1 MKVGN
6 SNMDIK
12 DVILNVNDL
21 NIFKKEYKNILK
33 NLNYKI
39 SDKVSNKRLTKKIQS
54 VLNNEVEYK
63 SLLKNLANNR
73 KIKINNNSPDIDI
86 INTIYRDIHKKKQK
100 IIQVILIDLKL
111 PNITLKQNIANNDLN
126 MLKKLSKM
134 KINDLRKLAKV
145 RNIKNTIA
153 SPLLKE
159 ELIYRLFLTDK
170 SLDEYRYMKIIKNS
184 LNSKHKIMDKII
196 YARLELN
203 KLQGFFTGKERDDI
217 KKDINTIEKR
227 VLSPRR
233 LTSKGKD
240 RLFKKILE
248 IIRTLENKNKYRHI
262 NTFHKGLSDIEY
274 LFADPM
280 DYYKPILVELSFDN
294 NYQRYTCRGDK
305 I

>member
-1 MKVGN
+1 
-6 SNMDIK
+6 
-12 DVILNVNDL
+12 
-21 NIFKKEYKNILK
+21 
-33 NLNYKI
+33 
-39 SDKVSNKRLTKKIQS
+39 
-54 VLNNEVEYK
+54 
-63 SLLKNLANNR
+63 
-73 KIKINNNSPDIDI
+73 
-86 INTIYRDIHKKKQK
+86 
-100 IIQVILIDLKL
+100 
-111 PNITLKQNIANNDLN
+111 
-126 MLKKLSKM
+126 MLRKLSKM

-145 RNIKNTIA
+145 RNIQNTRA

-217 KKDINTIEKR
+217 KTDINTIEKR

-248 IIRTLENKNKYRHI
+248 IIRTLENKSKYRHI
-262 NTFHKGLSDIEY
+262 DTFYKGLSDIEY

-280 DYYKPILVELSFDN
+280 DYYKPILVEQSFDN
-294 NYQRYTCRGDK
+294 NYQRYTGRDDK

>member
-126 MLKKLSKM
+126 MLRKLSKM

-145 RNIKNTIA
+145 RNIKNTSA

-170 SLDEYRYMKIIKNS
+170 SFDEYRYMKIIKNS
-184 LNSKHKIMDKII
+184 LNSKHKITDKII
-196 YARLELN
+196 YSRLELN

-248 IIRTLENKNKYRHI
+248 IIRTLENKSKYRHI
-262 NTFHKGLSDIEY
+262 DTFYKGLSDIEY

-280 DYYKPILVELSFDN
+280 DYYKPILVEQSFDN